1 MSKKL
6 FTEKIKILFKN
17 KNIMKV
23 SSKSKSIIY
32 ALEFKEKFVK

>member
-23 SSKSKSIIY
+23 SFKSIIY

>member
-23 SSKSKSIIY
+23 SSKSIIY